1 MTDQLVCFKCTWTP
15 AVTARTGYRH
25 QRISPHQGVIT
36 RKGYPLALK
45 KPLKPRSLRN
55 FSGTCIVWGYSRRS
69 GRDLAKRAEVLFVSA
84 VQQWEERVFN
94 PWSRPS
100 GLTANYSYTRA
111 VLKSIPPPSL
121 CTDPSSPQEAYV
133 FFELL
138 VWGESLRRRVLMSVI
153 WASHLVSS

>member
-15 AVTARTGYRH
+15 AVTAQTGYRH

-36 RKGYPLALK
+36 RKGYRWHWK
-45 KPLKPRSLRN
+45 SLQNRWAWE
-55 FSGTCIVWGYSRRS
+55 TSRVRVLY
-69 GRDLAKRAEVLFVSA
+69 GVTLLIRRDLAKRTEVLFVLV
-84 VQQWEERVFN
+84 VQQWEELVFN
-94 PWSRPS
+94 PWSRPG
-100 GLTANYSYTRA
+100 GLAASYSCTRA